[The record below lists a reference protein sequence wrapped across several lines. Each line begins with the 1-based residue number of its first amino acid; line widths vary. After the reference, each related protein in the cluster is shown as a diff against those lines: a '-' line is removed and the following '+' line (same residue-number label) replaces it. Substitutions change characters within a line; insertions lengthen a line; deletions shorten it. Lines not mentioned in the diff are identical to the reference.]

1 MKISDSLG
9 NLYTHTMFK
18 KKSYEMKDDADEITV
33 QVPSV
38 PSKQKHHHHH
48 QNRNQ
53 RLTVEEEDEES
64 EDESVTSER
73 SEDSISTKSS
83 HHAMSRRQ
91 SERRREAASR
101 SRSGVRLKNSNL
113 VSGAVS
119 VCERAGSH
127 PDQRVRRP
135 CRYRVPGRIRIFC
148 QDPPHASGSIERLTG
163 H

>member
-18 KKSYEMKDDADEITV
+18 KKTYEMKDDADEITV

-48 QNRNQ
+48 RSNQ
-53 RLTVEEEDEES
+53 RLTVEEDEES

-101 SRSGVRLKNSNL
+101 SRSGVRIALFFVIVQISLKNSGDYWL
-113 VSGAVS
+113 F
-119 VCERAGSH
+119 
-127 PDQRVRRP
+127 
-135 CRYRVPGRIRIFC
+135 RIKM
-148 QDPPHASGSIERLTG
+148 
-163 H
+163 

>member
-48 QNRNQ
+48 SRNQ
-53 RLTVEEEDEES
+53 RLTPEDEEES

-83 HHAMSRRQ
+83 HHPMSRRQ

-101 SRSGVRLKNSNL
+101 SRSGVRIFVYFLY
-113 VSGAVS
+113 VSKWLENWPK
-119 VCERAGSH
+119 CL
-127 PDQRVRRP
+127 
-135 CRYRVPGRIRIFC
+135 I
-148 QDPPHASGSIERLTG
+148 
-163 H
+163 

>member
-48 QNRNQ
+48 SRNQ
-53 RLTVEEEDEES
+53 RLTPEDEEES

-83 HHAMSRRQ
+83 HHPMSRRQ

-101 SRSGVRLKNSNL
+101 SRSGVRFFVYFLY
-113 VSGAVS
+113 VSTWLENWPK
-119 VCERAGSH
+119 CL
-127 PDQRVRRP
+127 
-135 CRYRVPGRIRIFC
+135 I
-148 QDPPHASGSIERLTG
+148 
-163 H
+163 

>member
-18 KKSYEMKDDADEITV
+18 KKTYEMKDDADEITV

-48 QNRNQ
+48 RSNQ
-53 RLTVEEEDEES
+53 RLTVEEDEES

-101 SRSGVRLKNSNL
+101 SRSGVRIALLLSLSKSPLKIVVTIGYL
-113 VSGAVS
+113 
-119 VCERAGSH
+119 E
-127 PDQRVRRP
+127 
-135 CRYRVPGRIRIFC
+135 
-148 QDPPHASGSIERLTG
+148 
-163 H
+163 

>member
-113 VSGAVS
+113 VSDRNS
-119 VCERAGSH
+119 VGFDFRTLFENH
-127 PDQRVRRP
+127 PK
-135 CRYRVPGRIRIFC
+135 CLI
-148 QDPPHASGSIERLTG
+148 
-163 H
+163 

>member
-48 QNRNQ
+48 NRNQ
-53 RLTVEEEDEES
+53 RLTPEDEEES

-83 HHAMSRRQ
+83 HHPMSRRQ

-101 SRSGVRLKNSNL
+101 SRSGVRIF
-113 VSGAVS
+113 VF
-119 VCERAGSH
+119 VCLHMNENWPKCLMAFSTN
-127 PDQRVRRP
+127 
-135 CRYRVPGRIRIFC
+135 F
-148 QDPPHASGSIERLTG
+148 
-163 H
+163 

>member
-48 QNRNQ
+48 SRNQ
-53 RLTVEEEDEES
+53 RLTPEDEEES

-83 HHAMSRRQ
+83 HHPMSRRQ

-101 SRSGVRLKNSNL
+101 SRSGVR
-113 VSGAVS
+113 
-119 VCERAGSH
+119 
-127 PDQRVRRP
+127 
-135 CRYRVPGRIRIFC
+135 IFVYFL
-148 QDPPHASGSIERLTG
+148 RL
-163 H
+163 HMV

>member
-18 KKSYEMKDDADEITV
+18 KKTYEMKDDADEITV

-48 QNRNQ
+48 RSNQ
-53 RLTVEEEDEES
+53 RLTVEEDEES

-101 SRSGVRLKNSNL
+101 SRSGVRL
-113 VSGAVS
+113 
-119 VCERAGSH
+119 
-127 PDQRVRRP
+127 
-135 CRYRVPGRIRIFC
+135 RIALLFSLSKS
-148 QDPPHASGSIERLTG
+148 P
-163 H
+163 

>member
-101 SRSGVRLKNSNL
+101 SRSGVRLKKL
-113 VSGAVS
+113 KSGF
-119 VCERAGSH
+119 GSK
-127 PDQRVRRP
+127 PSW
-135 CRYRVPGRIRIFC
+135 F
-148 QDPPHASGSIERLTG
+148 RLS
-163 H
+163 HIV

>member
-48 QNRNQ
+48 NRNQ
-53 RLTVEEEDEES
+53 RLTPEDEEES

-83 HHAMSRRQ
+83 HHPMSRRQ

-101 SRSGVRLKNSNL
+101 SRSGVR
-113 VSGAVS
+113 
-119 VCERAGSH
+119 
-127 PDQRVRRP
+127 
-135 CRYRVPGRIRIFC
+135 IFVYFLYVFTLFENWPKC
-148 QDPPHASGSIERLTG
+148 LI
-163 H
+163 